1 MRRPK
6 FDAVIEAV
14 HYAPDGKIA
23 LVRIYERR
31 GATWSDRILLDRRD
45 LVERLKRGK
54 QFVTGQ
60 RKVFWA
66 STFEVGEAVQYLARG
81 ERGVITTS
89 DQAIEK
95 DLLAGVPVF

>member
-1 MRRPK
+1 MKRPK

-23 LVRIYERR
+23 LARIYERR
-31 GATWSDRILLDRRD
+31 GATWSDRILLGRGD
-45 LVERLKRGK
+45 LVAQLKRGK

-81 ERGVITTS
+81 NRDVITTS
-89 DQAIEK
+89 EGAAERDF
-95 DLLAGVPVF
+95 LAGTPAF

>member
-1 MRRPK
+1 MKRPK

-23 LVRIYERR
+23 LARIYERR

-45 LVERLKRGK
+45 LVAQLKHGK

-89 DQAIEK
+89 DLTAEK

>member
-23 LVRIYERR
+23 LARIYERR

-45 LVERLKRGK
+45 LVARLELGK

-89 DQAIEK
+89 GQAAEK

>member
-1 MRRPK
+1 MKRPK
-6 FDAVIEAV
+6 FDAVVEAV

-23 LVRIYERR
+23 LARIYERR
-31 GATWSDRILLDRRD
+31 GATWSDRILLDRWD
-45 LVERLKRGK
+45 LVARLKRGK

-60 RKVFWA
+60 RKVFWG

-89 DQAIEK
+89 DQASEK

>member
-1 MRRPK
+1 MKRPK

-23 LVRIYERR
+23 LARLYERR

-45 LVERLKRGK
+45 LVARLKRGK

-60 RKVFWA
+60 RMVFWA

-81 ERGVITTS
+81 GRGVITTE
-89 DQAIEK
+89 QAAEK

>member
-23 LVRIYERR
+23 LARIYERR

-45 LVERLKRGK
+45 LVARLKRGK

-89 DQAIEK
+89 DQAAEN
-95 DLLAGVPVF
+95 DLLADTPVF